1 MQIRNWAKRN
11 PSLAPQYIAGPRPES
26 QPESAP
32 KRQYQMIEDAK
43 RPGYFVQAPGAAQTP
58 PAAPA
63 NPALQFDAQWKS
75 LKSGETLV
83 GPDGKTYRKK

>member
-58 PAAPA
+58 PAAPPSRTPYSHVSP
-63 NPALQFDAQWKS
+63 NGKFGW
-75 LKSGETLV
+75 
-83 GPDGKTYRKK
+83 DGKQWQPIGGQ